1 MQIVM
6 KYPNKNDGD
15 LSNELLT
22 VLYILL
28 DRFCAFSIEKL
39 LTLQL

>member
-6 KYPNKNDGD
+6 KYPNKNERD

-28 DRFCAFSIEKL
+28 DRFCAFSTEKL

>member
-1 MQIVM
+1 MQIIM
-6 KYPNKNDGD
+6 IFPNKTDRD

-28 DRFCAFSIEKL
+28 DRFCVFSTEKL